1 MCQNHHLRVSRSEQ
15 TSVESLDHLLL
26 QISSCGMGKDMG
38 VFPQHTE
45 IKVYYQ
51 ECSEDFFHSFFP
63 SPHGNPIPGSII
75 EPSPWAV
82 VRSQTLAIHKRRVS
96 CKTVWRSLSVR
107 MFCLVERNKTI
118 RIWMSSVY
126 IPLTVTS
133 WVLLQC
139 GAVQH
144 WLWKGMGPSWNP
156 CSRWGGETINGV
168 WKPPLWSPWGMRF
181 SADLPKQ
188 LCSVRRQTGLLEFLK
203 YAVSGGKTGQFQVLW
218 T

>member
-1 MCQNHHLRVSRSEQ
+1 MSCSEQ
-15 TSVESLDHLLL
+15 TSAESLDHLLL
-26 QISSCGMGKDMG
+26 QISSCSMGEDTG

-82 VRSQTLAIHKRRVS
+82 VRALTLAIRKRRVS
-96 CKTVWRSLSVR
+96 CKTVWRPLSVR

-118 RIWMSSVY
+118 KIWTSSVY
-126 IPLTVTS
+126 NPFTVTS

-139 GAVQH
+139 GTIQQ
-144 WLWKGMGPSWNP
+144 WQRKGTGPSWNP
-156 CSRWGGETINGV
+156 CSRWGG
-168 WKPPLWSPWGMRF
+168 
-181 SADLPKQ
+181 
-188 LCSVRRQTGLLEFLK
+188 
-203 YAVSGGKTGQFQVLW
+203 KTTNRIW
-218 T
+218 